1 MFLGARSAL
10 HGIFNLMTIENPF
23 LVNILVWI
31 VAGLILVQTALL
43 VLTNFMVRQKIRNI
57 DQSLHSFSQ
66 QSVKGMKMIHRGID
80 VVEEVLPRL
89 PAVQETI
96 ERNVDAVIQ
105 ATQTVSRAMSRGV
118 DLARYQAAETENGV
132 DNLLSILSQQIY
144 KAHEA
149 VSHPSLRLATII
161 RTGFD
166 VLKRTVLQPD
176 QSPASHPPDDE
187 EKFV

>member
-1 MFLGARSAL
+1 
-10 HGIFNLMTIENPF
+10 MTIENPF

-31 VAGLILVQTALL
+31 MAGLILVQTALL

-66 QSVKGMKMIHRGID
+66 QSVKGMKMIDRGID

-89 PAVQETI
+89 SAVQEAI
-96 ERNVDAVIQ
+96 ERNVDAVVQ

-144 KAHEA
+144 KAHEV

-161 RTGFD
+161 RTGIN
-166 VLKRTVLQPD
+166 VLKRTVFQPD